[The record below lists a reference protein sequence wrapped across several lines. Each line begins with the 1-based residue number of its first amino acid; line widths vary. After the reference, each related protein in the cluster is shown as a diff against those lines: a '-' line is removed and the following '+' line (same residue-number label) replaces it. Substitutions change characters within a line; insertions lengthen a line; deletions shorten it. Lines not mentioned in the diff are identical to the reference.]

1 MPALPAPG
9 VPISEYAVAE
19 WFARAYGREP
29 SDQEVGAIIDAMAE
43 RESTSPRVGP
53 HPEPQGWS
61 VGPSAHPA
69 TRR

>member
-9 VPISEYAVAE
+9 VPITEHAVAE

-29 SDQEVGAIIDAMAE
+29 NDREVGAIINAMAE

-53 HPEPQGWS
+53 NPEPQGWS
-61 VGPSAHPA
+61 VGPAAHPA